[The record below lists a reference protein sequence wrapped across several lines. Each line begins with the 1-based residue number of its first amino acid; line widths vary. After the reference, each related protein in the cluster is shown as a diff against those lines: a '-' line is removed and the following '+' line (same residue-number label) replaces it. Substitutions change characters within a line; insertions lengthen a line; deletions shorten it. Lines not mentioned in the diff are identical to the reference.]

1 MAMSAKKELTQ
12 KIYFWLFSYN
22 YLHSSEQFRKL
33 ENISFVNSKSK
44 TEGSEDRLVTAQPLM
59 FKDKY
64 NFRKLGHQPY
74 HRIKA
79 GQLKKTTDILI

>member
-1 MAMSAKKELTQ
+1 M
-12 KIYFWLFSYN
+12 
-22 YLHSSEQFRKL
+22 
-33 ENISFVNSKSK
+33 NSKSK
-44 TEGSEDRLVTAQPLM
+44 TEGSEDRLVTTQPLM

-79 GQLKKTTDILI
+79 GQLDLVKSECLCNFNFLQTKLIAMTYRQVKSNHVVFVI